1 MSKKVQLSNLKDE
14 ALVKKSQ
21 RGSKEAFEVLLGR
34 HSALVRSSLFKMGVS
49 EADAKDILQLT
60 CVKSWRRIKTFK
72 FKSAFATW
80 FFRVGRNSFYDF
92 YRQDKRRKSKEISYS
107 DFCADF
113 CLENDKNPL
122 DFLQGSGILL
132 LNDESPSNR
141 LEEKESF
148 EHFKKVLAQIKGS
161 LNPEQKRVIELVIEE
176 EKSYAE
182 AAKIMKCSIGTI
194 MSRVFYARR
203 RARKII
209 KNRNLL

>member
-1 MSKKVQLSNLKDE
+1 
-14 ALVKKSQ
+14 
-21 RGSKEAFEVLLGR
+21 
-34 HSALVRSSLFKMGVS
+34 MGVS
-49 EADAKDILQLT
+49 EDDTKDILQLT
-60 CVKSWRRIKTFK
+60 YVKSWTRIKTFK

-92 YRQDKRRKSKEISYS
+92 YRQDKRRKSKEIPYE
-107 DFCADF
+107 DF

-132 LNDESPSNR
+132 LSDENPSNR
-141 LEEKESF
+141 LEEKESS
-148 EHFKKVLAQIKGS
+148 EHLKKVLVQVKES
-161 LNPEQKRVIELVIEE
+161 LNPEQERVIELVIEE

-209 KNRNLL
+209 KKRNLL